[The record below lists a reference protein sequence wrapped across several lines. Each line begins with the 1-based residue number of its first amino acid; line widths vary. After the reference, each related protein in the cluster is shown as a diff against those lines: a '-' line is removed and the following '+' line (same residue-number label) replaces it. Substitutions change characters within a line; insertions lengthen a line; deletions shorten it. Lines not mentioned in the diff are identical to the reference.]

1 MEDKITLN
9 GLIAED
15 SGMYQA
21 RAFNQAGEASF
32 SLELVVLSQGQFM
45 NCHLFV
51 FFENAKCKNLSQNNM
66 YKTDSCV
73 IWIKRLTMT

>member
-21 RAFNQAGEASF
+21 RASNQAGEASF

-45 NCHLFV
+45 NHLFV
-51 FFENAKCKNLSQNNM
+51 FFENAKCENLSQNNM
-66 YKTDSCV
+66 YKTDSGV
-73 IWIKRLTMT
+73 IWIKRPTMT